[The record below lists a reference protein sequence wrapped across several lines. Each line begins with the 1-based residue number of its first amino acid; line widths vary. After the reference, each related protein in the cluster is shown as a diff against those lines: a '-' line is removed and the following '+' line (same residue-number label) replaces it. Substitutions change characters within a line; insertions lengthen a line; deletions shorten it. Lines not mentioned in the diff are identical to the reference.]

1 MAIAISFK
9 KRVKKLSPEQRKCFR
24 LIERALA
31 RPANSTVERALQLAR
46 VACLGEGMWS
56 KEVQS

>member
-1 MAIAISFK
+1 MKPDSFEARL
-9 KRVKKLSPEQRKCFR
+9 KRLSPGKRECFD
-24 LIERALA
+24 LIEQALA
-31 RPANSTVERALQLAR
+31 RPANETVERALQLAR

>member
-1 MAIAISFK
+1 MATFTQK
-9 KRVKKLSPEQRKCFR
+9 LKNLSPERRRCFR
-24 LIERALA
+24 LIERALQ
-31 RPANSTVERALQLAR
+31 RPVNPTVERALQLAR

>member
-1 MAIAISFK
+1 MTFEQKLKS
-9 KRVKKLSPEQRKCFR
+9 LSPEQRECFEQ
-24 LIERALA
+24 IERLLEL
-31 RPANSTVERALQLAR
+31 RPVNPTVERALQLAR